1 MTSTFSHESI
11 KMRLL
16 EDAAALVAICN
27 LAGPNADLD
36 DFGAAIDL
44 VGAPMMLATE
54 LAALR
59 GLILRGPDSFGSSEA
74 AIFFSTPS
82 SKDALIVELISRV
95 YPTGH
100 TGYSWRLTRND
111 GRLVSDNDKRYQLTG
126 QAFAAA
132 ARLLNAEALAAA

>member
-1 MTSTFSHESI
+1 MTSNFSHESI

-44 VGAPMMLATE
+44 VGAPMMYATGP
-54 LAALR
+54 AALR
-59 GLILRGPDSFGSSEA
+59 GLILRGPDSIGSSEA

-82 SKDALIVELISRV
+82 SKDALIVELTSRV
-95 YPTGH
+95 YPGSKRC
-100 TGYSWRLTRND
+100 YCWRLTWND
-111 GRLVSDNDKRYQLTG
+111 GRLVSDNDKRYQLTA

-132 ARLLNAEALAAA
+132 ARLLKTEAVAAA